1 MPEGMK
7 PEGMK
12 PEGTK
17 PGGTKAGGTKAGEA
31 RGPMIPAGSATL
43 RIPPA
48 HPCLP
53 GHFPGQPVVPGVLL
67 LDALAVALADAVP
80 SVRLARLARV
90 KFAAPVLAEQTV
102 LLRWEATAPG
112 RIVFTGSVAGAE
124 VLSGQAEL
132 GPAPGGGVG
141 GA

>member
-1 MPEGMK
+1 MPERASLE
-7 PEGMK
+7 P
-12 PEGTK
+12 
-17 PGGTKAGGTKAGEA
+17 A
-31 RGPMIPAGSATL
+31 RGAMTPTGTAMMPPTGTAMMRVPA
-43 RIPPA
+43 A

-67 LDALAVALADAVP
+67 LDALAVALAGAVP

-102 LLRWEATAPG
+102 LLRWQQMAPG
-112 RIVFTGSVAGAE
+112 RIAFTGTVAGVE

-132 GPAPGGGVG
+132 APMPAG
-141 GA
+141 GAGEA

>member
-1 MPEGMK
+1 
-7 PEGMK
+7 
-12 PEGTK
+12 
-17 PGGTKAGGTKAGEA
+17 
-31 RGPMIPAGSATL
+31 MIPAGTATL
-43 RIPPA
+43 CVPAA

-80 SVRLARLARV
+80 STRIARLARV

-102 LLRWEATAPG
+102 LLRWEHMAPG
-112 RIVFTGSVAGAE
+112 RIAFTGTVAGAE

-132 GPAPGGGVG
+132 APMPAG
-141 GA
+141 GAGEA

>member
-1 MPEGMK
+1 MPERANRE
-7 PEGMK
+7 P
-12 PEGTK
+12 
-17 PGGTKAGGTKAGEA
+17 A
-31 RGPMIPAGSATL
+31 RVAMTPAGTTTMTPTGTATL
-43 RIPPA
+43 RVPAA

-67 LDALAVALADAVP
+67 LDALAVALAGAVP

-102 LLRWEATAPG
+102 LLRWEPTAPG
-112 RIVFTGSVAGAE
+112 RIAFTGTVAGAE

-132 GPAPGGGVG
+132 APMPGGGAG
-141 GA
+141 EA